1 MAESLDTVGRPLAS
15 GAHADP
21 VHQMTDVSDRGM
33 SVPSRLGVTA
43 RFEDEELILQLA
55 RQPEALHHGV
65 MRASVLAFV
74 VDVAAGIP
82 LDQDPTM
89 WTLTSDMSVRMRPMP
104 APERIEARSTIVR
117 QGRRS
122 ATSVVELTTEDGSPI
137 ATGAIGF
144 TKTPRKPDDPPKPNV
159 PLGQI
164 PVLFRNPLPLT
175 MPLREEAGIEVID
188 GAKGIV
194 QVEITS
200 DLRNPAGTLQG
211 AMVALVAESAAEDLM
226 ATRFRS
232 PVVVTDLDLRY
243 LRRTEEGPVVTRTRL
258 LDDGI
263 DAAIQIE
270 LIDTSIDQITT
281 LVFARVTTVEH
292 TPAG

>member
-1 MAESLDTVGRPLAS
+1 MDWLVALGRPLAS
-15 GAHADP
+15 GAHVDP
-21 VHQMTDVSDRGM
+21 SHQMTDVSDRGM

-43 RFEDEELILQLA
+43 RFEEGELILTLA
-55 RQPEALHHGV
+55 RQLEALHHGV

-74 VDVAAGIP
+74 IDVAAGIP

-104 APERIEARSTIVR
+104 APDHIEARSTIVR

-122 ATSVVELTTEDGSPI
+122 ATSVVELTTEQGSSI

-144 TKTPRKPDDPPKPNV
+144 TKTPRKPTDPPKPNV

-164 PVLFRNPLPLT
+164 PVLFQNPLPLT

-188 GAKGIV
+188 GAEGIV
-194 QVEITS
+194 RVEITA

-211 AMVALVAESAAEDLM
+211 AMVALVAEAAAEDLM
-226 ATRFRS
+226 ATRFGS

-243 LRRTEEGPVVTRTRL
+243 LRRTEAGPVITRTRL
-258 LDDGI
+258 LGDGL

-281 LVFARVTTVEH
+281 LVFARVTTVD
-292 TPAG
+292 